1 MIQKA
6 TLEIVVDTEK
16 LGTQEWVTF
25 AVKADPKVP
34 KDVQTITADNYPAV
48 LIAGKILELFC
59 GSLEE
64 SKKEFIQPE
73 LFK

>member
-6 TLEIVVDTEK
+6 TLEITVDTEK
-16 LGTQEWVTF
+16 LGTAEWVHF
-25 AVKADPKVP
+25 AVKADPRVP
-34 KDVQTITADNYPAV
+34 KEVKEITADNYPAV

-59 GSLEE
+59 GSLEDQ
-64 SKKEFIQPE
+64 KEYIQPE